1 MAMGARSFS
10 NFCLSIM
17 LYSTGST
24 TDLQAD
30 AGAMDLSGLLFASS
44 TLAPLLP
51 LLYGNDGTRAIEHD
65 LLKKFLEAP
74 LRQAPVHRVRRDPP
88 PPTPPSDWC
97 SNIIGNRWL
106 RVRWGLVGVGDLLHG
121 KDALH
126 AKTSRITMLLG
137 SILL

>member
-1 MAMGARSFS
+1 
-10 NFCLSIM
+10 M

-30 AGAMDLSGLLFASS
+30 AGAMDPSGLLFASS